1 MIRGSIVYIARPSFS
16 RIVTG
21 RLMGF
26 EAMQNVIKVFLAA
39 AGSAGYQVIIN
50 CLILFR
56 NGIFYRKD
64 KELEKEYVFKYR
76 AYFLNNL
83 LINLL

>member
-26 EAMQNVIKVFLAA
+26 EAMQNVIK
-39 AGSAGYQVIIN
+39 GSQRI
-50 CLILFR
+50 
-56 NGIFYRKD
+56 
-64 KELEKEYVFKYR
+64 
-76 AYFLNNL
+76 
-83 LINLL
+83 